1 MQKILIYGVGNP
13 FRCDDAVGIKITEEL
28 KKRIK
33 KPNIT
38 IKSGSID
45 GLSMLDEILG
55 YNKVLF
61 VDSIKTTEGKPGDIY
76 KIKVNPLK
84 KTPSLSASHTIDFI
98 TAVRLGREFGYKMPT
113 CIDIYAVEIEDSSCF
128 SEECTEKVKASIPE
142 VVERIMKEI
151 KQKGQKKADNKET
164 EMGRQREW
172 GAKRERKF

>member
-1 MQKILIYGVGNP
+1 MGNP
-13 FRCDDAVGIKITEEL
+13 YRCDDAVGIKITEEL

-38 IKSGSID
+38 IKSGSLD

-84 KTPSLSASHTIDFI
+84 KKPSLSASHGIDFV
-98 TAVRLGREFGYKMPT
+98 TAVRLGRKFGYKMPT
-113 CIDIYAVEIEDSSCF
+113 CIDIYAVEIEDNSCF
-128 SEECTEKVKASIPE
+128 SEKCTEKVKASIPE

-151 KQKGQKKADNKET
+151 NKKGRRRQIIKKRRWGDKEN
-164 EMGRQREW
+164 G